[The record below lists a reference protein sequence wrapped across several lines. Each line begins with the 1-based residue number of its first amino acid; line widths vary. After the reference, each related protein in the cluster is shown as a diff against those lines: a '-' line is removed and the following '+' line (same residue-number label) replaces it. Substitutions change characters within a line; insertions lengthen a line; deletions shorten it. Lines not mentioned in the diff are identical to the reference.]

1 MLYTD
6 GAVLASVPKLSK
18 DAGLTTS
25 DTDLNHTW
33 TSPGAYHII
42 AGGIVIVGSLI
53 SLLSGIQVL
62 GKDNRNYW
70 FKLLITV
77 IGVVLAV

>member
-1 MLYTD
+1 MR
-6 GAVLASVPKLSK
+6 ALAL
-18 DAGLTTS
+18 DAIPTS
-25 DTDLNHTW
+25 DTKDLDHTW
-33 TSPGAYHII
+33 TSPGAFHII

-77 IGVVLAV
+77 LGVVLAV